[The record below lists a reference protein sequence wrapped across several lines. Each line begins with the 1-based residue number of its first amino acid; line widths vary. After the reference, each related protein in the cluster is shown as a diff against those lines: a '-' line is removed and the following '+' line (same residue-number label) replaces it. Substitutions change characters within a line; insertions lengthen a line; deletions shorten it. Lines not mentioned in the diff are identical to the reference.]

1 MSSQIIVN
9 TAEIVRDRTMGRVKE
24 EERFGIDPITI
35 LMLISIMIGVIRII
49 QECRKNKLS
58 SLSNEE
64 KVRFIHNE
72 IKINSNNLKLIQKH
86 RVKRLIRQNLT
97 RDQNK
102 IYGEPLFKT
111 LMELGQNIKEEQVS
125 ALLEYKNV

>member
-9 TAEIVRDRTMGRVKE
+9 TAEIVRDRTMGRIKE

-58 SLSNEE
+58 SLSHEE

-72 IKINSNNLKLIQKH
+72 IKTNSNNLKLIQKH

-111 LMELGQNIKEEQVS
+111 LTELGQNIKEEQVL